1 MEWSAWI
8 PALEARLARY
18 VQIDTTSS
26 EASADQ
32 SPSTPGQWD
41 LLRLLQQELHALGAA
56 EVRLTDNGFVLATIP
71 ATAADQATPTLA
83 FLAHV
88 DTAPAFNGTDVKPIV
103 HHNYDGQP
111 IHLPDDPDQVLS
123 QETNP
128 YLALKIGE
136 DIMTASGTT
145 LLGSDD
151 KAGVAIIMTLVET
164 LLSRPE
170 IQHGRIRV
178 CFTPDEEVGAGIKRL
193 KLADLGADVAYT
205 LDGGALGQVE
215 YETFS
220 ADKAVVTI
228 TGVSTHTGT
237 AYGKMVNALT
247 LAGRLITMLPQ
258 ATLTPETTSGRQGF
272 IHLYQVEGGAAQ
284 ARLSF
289 ILRDFERDGLAA
301 HDALLS
307 EACAWLNAAEPRAAI
322 TCQITPQYRNMRYW
336 LEQDMRPVELALA
349 ALRELGIEPSTKPI
363 RGGTDGS
370 QLTEAGLP
378 TPNLF
383 TGMQNI
389 HGPLEWIS
397 LHDMARSVQMCV
409 KLVELWAAA

>member
-1 MEWSAWI
+1 MNWKAWI
-8 PALEARLARY
+8 PALETRLTRY
-18 VQIDTTSS
+18 VQINTTSD
-26 EASADQ
+26 EASSDQ

-41 LLRLLQQELHALGAA
+41 LLRLLQQELLDLGASD
-56 EVRLTDNGFVLATIP
+56 VHLTDDGFVLASVP
-71 ATAADQATPTLA
+71 ANAPETNAPTVA

-88 DTAPAFNGTDVKPIV
+88 DTAPAFNGAGVKPIV
-103 HHNYDGQP
+103 HRNYAGQT
-111 IHLPDDPDQVLS
+111 IALPDDPEQVLS
-123 QETNP
+123 PEHYP
-128 YLALKIGE
+128 YLGQKIGE
-136 DIMTASGTT
+136 DIVTASGTT
-145 LLGSDD
+145 LLGADD
-151 KAGVAIIMTLVET
+151 KAGVAIIMTLVEA
-164 LLSRPE
+164 LLSQPE
-170 IQHGRIRV
+170 VRHGPVRV
-178 CFTPDEEVGAGIKRL
+178 CFTPDEEIGVGIKRL

-205 LDGGALGQVE
+205 LDGGALGEVE

-247 LAGRLITMLPQ
+247 LAGRLINMLPQ
-258 ATLTPETTSGRQGF
+258 ATLTPETTTGRQGF

-284 ARLSF
+284 ARLQF
-289 ILRDFERDGLAA
+289 ILRDFELDGLAA
-301 HDALLS
+301 HGALLS
-307 EACAWLNAAEPRAAI
+307 QACAWLNAAEPRAAI
-322 TCQITPQYRNMRYW
+322 TCQISPQYRNMRYW
-336 LEQDMRPVELALA
+336 LEKDMRPVELALA
-349 ALRELGIEPSTKPI
+349 ALRELGLEPVTTPI

-397 LHDMARSVQMCV
+397 LHDMARSVQMCL
-409 KLVELWAAA
+409 KLVALWAA